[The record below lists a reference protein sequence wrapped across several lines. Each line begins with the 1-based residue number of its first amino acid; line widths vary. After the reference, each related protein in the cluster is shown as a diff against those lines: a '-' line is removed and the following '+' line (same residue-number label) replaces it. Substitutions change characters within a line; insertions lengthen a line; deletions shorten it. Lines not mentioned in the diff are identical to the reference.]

1 MNQEHGGKIF
11 EFARQQGCRI
21 GEVTDFSASI
31 NPLGMSPIAVRA
43 IQENLPSLVHY
54 PDRNCTE
61 LRKALARRH
70 DLNIDQILIGNGS
83 TELIHLLPKALR
95 LERVLIP
102 VPSFSE
108 YEAAAML
115 AGCAIRFLKLRD
127 EENFTIRSTDLI
139 KAMEQGVDAVFLC
152 NPNNPTGLLLQETEI
167 LTVLEMTKGEGIRI
181 ILDEAFIDYA
191 EHASLLRA
199 TERYPNLIVLR
210 SFTKFYGMPGL
221 RVGYLVAREETVAQI
236 ERIKPPW
243 SVNHL
248 AQVAAAA
255 SLSDESYI
263 EKSRRLIENE
273 RAYLSRV
280 LSEFPGVT
288 VFPSHANYLLLKLS
302 ADLFSIQA
310 VEDVLYRERVL
321 VRPCGSFRGL
331 SEWYIRVAVK
341 SRADNERLIRLLKSV
356 CSKQRTGNFS

>member
-31 NPLGMSPIAVRA
+31 NPLGMSPMAVRA
-43 IQENLPSLVHY
+43 VQENLSSLVHY

-61 LRKALARRH
+61 LRNALAGRH

-83 TELIHLLPKALR
+83 TELIHLLPKALK

-127 EENFTIRSTDLI
+127 EENFTIRPADLI
-139 KAMEQGVDAVFLC
+139 KAMQQGVDAVFLC
-152 NPNNPTGLLLQETEI
+152 NPNNPTGRLLHESDMLP
-167 LTVLEMTKGEGIRI
+167 VLEMAKEEGIRI
-181 ILDEAFIDYA
+181 ILDEAFVDYA
-191 EHASLLRA
+191 ERASMIRE
-199 TERYPNLIVLR
+199 TDRYPNLIVIR

-221 RVGYLVAREETVAQI
+221 RVGYLAADEAVIPNLEKF
-236 ERIKPPW
+236 KPPW

-248 AQVAAAA
+248 AAAAA
-255 SLSDESYI
+255 TASLMDESYI
-263 EKSRRLIENE
+263 EESRRLIENE
-273 RAYLSRV
+273 RAYLSGV
-280 LSEFPGVT
+280 FSEIPGVT
-288 VFPSHANYLLLKLS
+288 VFPSSANYLLLKLS
-302 ADLFSIQA
+302 EVSFQMKD
-310 VEDVLYRERVL
+310 VENTLARERIL
-321 VRPCGSFRGL
+321 VRNCGSFRGL
-331 SEWYIRVAVK
+331 SERYIRVAVK
-341 SRADNERLIRLLKSV
+341 SRADNEKLVRLLDGV
-356 CSKQRTGNFS
+356 CSRQRTGTFP